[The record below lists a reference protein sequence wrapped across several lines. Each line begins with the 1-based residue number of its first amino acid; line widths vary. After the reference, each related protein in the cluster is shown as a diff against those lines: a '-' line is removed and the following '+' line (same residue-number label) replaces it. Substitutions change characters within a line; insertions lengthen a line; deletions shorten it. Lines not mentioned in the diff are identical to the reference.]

1 MKLSVRHRVL
11 SGILAGAAVLLAGCA
26 VPGQSAAPGTAAAY
40 DGTTLTNERIA
51 ALETAWDE
59 EAAEPAGRRN
69 VITLELMRE
78 PLLAATDQIDYEY
91 HRTMAV
97 QQAQLAL
104 RMQGVDAE
112 PSEDFVDAIESA
124 FLLAA
129 FTLIPE
135 DTSVLQSVAEQVEA
149 EAVLSPRSGEFNA
162 DQFMATTAAAVEVAT
177 QEANQGSPIWFV
189 NFNNVNGLVP
199 PESPWLATE

>member
-1 MKLSVRHRVL
+1 MSVRHRVL
-11 SGILAGAAVLLAGCA
+11 SGVLAGAAVLLAGCA
-26 VPGQSAAPGTAAAY
+26 VPGQPAGPGAAAVY
-40 DGTTLTNERIA
+40 EGETLSNERIV
-51 ALETAWDE
+51 ALQEAWED

-78 PLLAATDQIDYEY
+78 PLLAATDQIGYEY

-97 QQAQLAL
+97 QQAQMVL
-104 RMQGVDAE
+104 RVQGIQGE
-112 PSEDFVDAIESA
+112 PSEELVDAIEGA

-129 FTLIPE
+129 FTLVPE

-149 EAVLSPRSGEFNA
+149 EAVVSPRSGEFSA
-162 DQFMATTAAAVEVAT
+162 EQFMATAYQAVEIAT
-177 QEANQGSPIWFV
+177 QEANQGSPVWFV
-189 NFNNVNGLVP
+189 NFNDVNGLVT